1 MTYRLQTQNLSHSFG
16 GLAVTQ
22 NVSLALPKGARTA
35 LIGPNGAGKTTLV
48 NLLSGALRPKSGD
61 ILLDGR
67 SIVQLP
73 QYARVR
79 NGIVRTFQISRLF
92 KDLTVEENV
101 KVAVLQRHRA
111 SMQWW
116 PSSAR
121 SAQVREEVFETLG
134 MLGLQ
139 PFARRVVG
147 QLALGEQRLAEI
159 ALALAMKPEVL
170 LLDEPGAGVP
180 QGEGGRIMDAVESLP
195 KDLSVLLIEH
205 DMDLVFRFA
214 SHIIVLVAGAVLV
227 EGSPKEVAANEQ
239 VKQIYFGRDGHA

>member
-1 MTYRLQTQNLSHSFG
+1 MTYRLQTKNLCHAFG

-22 NVSLALPKGARTA
+22 NVSLNLAKGARTA

-48 NLLSGALRPKSGD
+48 NLLSGTQRPLSGD
-61 ILLDGR
+61 ILLDGS

-79 NGIVRTFQISRLF
+79 KGIVRTFQISRLF
-92 KDLTVEENV
+92 KELTVEENV
-101 KVAVLQRHRA
+101 KVAVLQRHRT

-116 PSSAR
+116 PSPKR
-121 SAQVREEVFETLG
+121 SAQVREEVYETLG
-134 MLGLQ
+134 LLGLQ
-139 PFARRVVG
+139 PFANRVVG

-159 ALALAMKPEVL
+159 ALALAMRPEVL

-227 EGSPKEVAANEQ
+227 EGSPQEVAANEQ

>member
-214 SHIIVLVAGAVLV
+214 SHIIVLVAGAILV